1 MVEVLVSKEVDNCL
15 KVDNVLVKQ
24 MFDYVKSQ
32 TFFKY
37 KEAMS
42 TLKSRHHGY
51 ESDDFIQEVM
61 QLVLTSL
68 QTKKFPTFGQL
79 KKFIRCTMEFHYL
92 KEKRKYFYTKSRGS
106 FMTASMEEPTSESR
120 TIGDSIAY
128 DKVETYEN
136 VDLHRIM
143 SKNLF
148 LQYDWH
154 TCKIGKLQD
163 FKKTANGL
171 LLSINQFIKLQ
182 MYYGMRETCNYY
194 KRHGF
199 YMTKTTFEILSQAII
214 DYAVEQNLIEKE
226 LPAVTKKRVI
236 QTSDELKSYM
246 TNSLKVL

>member
-1 MVEVLVSKEVDNCL
+1 MVEVLAKGDVEKYLEIDNS
-15 KVDNVLVKQ
+15 VVKTL
-24 MFDYVKSQ
+24 FDYVKGQ

-51 ESDDFIQEVM
+51 ESEDFIQEVM

-68 QTKKFPTFGQL
+68 QTKKFPTLGQL
-79 KKFIRCTMEFHYL
+79 KKFVRCTMEFHYL

-106 FMTASMEEPTSESR
+106 FLTTSIEEPLSDSR
-120 TIGDSIAY
+120 TIADTISY
-128 DKVETYEN
+128 NKVIDTGSF
-136 VDLHRIM
+136 DLHRIM

-154 TCKIGKLQD
+154 ICKIGKLRD
-163 FKKTANGL
+163 FKQTSNGL

-194 KRHGF
+194 KRRGF

-214 DYAVEQNLIEKE
+214 DYAIEQNLLEKE
-226 LPAVTKKRVI
+226 ITVIKKKKELS
-236 QTSDELKSYM
+236 TSKETESYM
-246 TNSLKVL
+246 TNSLKV